1 MKLLTS
7 TLLCLVMLCAVA
19 QSADRRIVV
28 NGPIVVNPGQ
38 FVSFVGGN
46 RYYDSRISGSFRA
59 RGGSGN
65 DIVVLILDADAYEN
79 WINGHGSSSGCY
91 YNSGKVTV
99 GRFDVNVPPGFYRIV
114 YSNGFSSVS
123 NKVVE
128 TQVVQEN

>member
-1 MKLLTS
+1 MKILSL
-7 TLLCLVMLCAVA
+7 TLLCLLLFCPTLHGAE
-19 QSADRRIVV
+19 RRFIV

-38 FVSFVGGN
+38 FVSFVCGN

-65 DIVVLILDADAYEN
+65 DIIVLILDADAYEN
-79 WINGHGSSSGCY
+79 WINGHASPSGCY

-99 GRFDVNVPPGFYRIV
+99 GRFDVNVPPGFYRVV
-114 YSNGFSSVS
+114 YSNAFSSVS